1 MAGQAKKRKVTKRP
15 RPRARATPRAS
26 RGKPATRRTRVA
38 IEPQEDAVDEFLAR
52 LKHPRKNE
60 LEAVRAIL
68 LGASPAIREGI
79 KWNAPSFRTTDWFAT
94 LNLRA
99 KGGEERVWLILH
111 TGAKVKAT
119 ASAGVSILDPAGLL
133 TWLAKDRAL
142 VTFANLA
149 DIRAKRAAL
158 QTLLRAWIRHV

>member
-1 MAGQAKKRKVTKRP
+1 MP
-15 RPRARATPRAS
+15 NDDS
-26 RGKPATRRTRVA
+26 
-38 IEPQEDAVDEFLAR
+38 VDEFLAR

-60 LEAVRAIL
+60 LEAVREIL
-68 LGASPAIREGI
+68 LGASPRIREGL

-119 ASAGVSILDPAGLL
+119 AIAGVSMPDPTGLL

-142 VTFANLA
+142 VTFANPA

-158 QTLLRAWIRHV
+158 QALVRTWIRSV

>member
-1 MAGQAKKRKVTKRP
+1 MARKAVG
-15 RPRARATPRAS
+15 RARSSARAKS
-26 RGKPATRRTRVA
+26 PAPKSKRAVRRA
-38 IEPQEDAVDEFLAR
+38 KSSAAAAANEHSVDEFLAS

-60 LEAVRAIL
+60 LEAVRAIV

-119 ASAGVSILDPAGLL
+119 ASAGVSIPDPKGLL
-133 TWLAKDRAL
+133 TWLAKDRSL
-142 VTFANLA
+142 VTLANLA
-149 DIRAKRAAL
+149 EIRAKRAAL